1 MSKSHLLPI
10 FSPLPVCFQKG
21 EGVWLTD
28 TQGNVYLDGFA
39 GIAVNAVGHNHP
51 RLVSALQKQVSELI
65 HVSNYFRID
74 LQEEVAAKLCEKS
87 GLRGCFFC
95 NSGLEAN
102 EAAIKLAR
110 KYGHLKG
117 FNEPK
122 IIVFD
127 HAFHGRSIA
136 TLSATGNPNVR
147 RDFAPYLPDF
157 IRVPAGDVE
166 MIEKLATTTPGICA
180 VMFEP
185 VQGEGGIIPI
195 PDETMRAIRELC
207 DRHDWLMILD
217 EVQSGIGRTGKWF
230 AYQHSDIVPDVM
242 TLAKA
247 LGGGVPVGAL
257 VCGEKAYG
265 VFAPGNHGSTF
276 GGNPLAMRAATTVLQ
291 IIEDERLVSNAEKMG
306 QYLQE
311 GFRKALK
318 GVPGFVEVR
327 GRGLMIG
334 IALDRP
340 AHQCL
345 AIGLKH
351 RVLFSVTAGNII
363 RIVPAL
369 NIARREADEL
379 IERVTAVVK
388 EFTASTAK

>member
-147 RDFAPYLPDF
+147 RDFAPYP
-157 IRVPAGDVE
+157 
-166 MIEKLATTTPGICA
+166 C
-180 VMFEP
+180 
-185 VQGEGGIIPI
+185 
-195 PDETMRAIRELC
+195 
-207 DRHDWLMILD
+207 
-217 EVQSGIGRTGKWF
+217 
-230 AYQHSDIVPDVM
+230 
-242 TLAKA
+242 
-247 LGGGVPVGAL
+247 
-257 VCGEKAYG
+257 
-265 VFAPGNHGSTF
+265 
-276 GGNPLAMRAATTVLQ
+276 
-291 IIEDERLVSNAEKMG
+291 
-306 QYLQE
+306 
-311 GFRKALK
+311 
-318 GVPGFVEVR
+318 
-327 GRGLMIG
+327 
-334 IALDRP
+334 
-340 AHQCL
+340 
-345 AIGLKH
+345 
-351 RVLFSVTAGNII
+351 
-363 RIVPAL
+363 
-369 NIARREADEL
+369 ARRRRRDD
-379 IERVTAVVK
+379 
-388 EFTASTAK
+388 

>member
-1 MSKSHLLPI
+1 MTKSHLLPI
-10 FSPLPVCFQKG
+10 FSPLPVCFEKG
-21 EGVWLTD
+21 EGMWLTD
-28 TQGNVYLDGFA
+28 TEGNTYLDGFA

-51 RLVSALQKQVSELI
+51 RLVTALQKQVAEVI

-74 LQEEVAAKLCEKS
+74 LQEEVAAKICEKS

-102 EAAIKLAR
+102 EAAFKLAR
-110 KYGHLKG
+110 KYGHSKG
-117 FNEPK
+117 FLEPK
-122 IIVFD
+122 VIVFE

-147 RDFAPYLPDF
+147 RDFEPYVPDF
-157 IRVPAGDVE
+157 IRVPAGDLE
-166 MIEKLATTTPGICA
+166 MIESLAKTTPGICA
-180 VMFEP
+180 VMLET
-185 VQGEGGIIPI
+185 VQGEGGIIPFS
-195 PDETMRAIRELC
+195 DETMRGIRELC
-207 DRHDWLMILD
+207 DRHDWLMMLD
-217 EVQSGIGRTGKWF
+217 EVQSGMGRTGKWF
-230 AYQHSDIVPDVM
+230 AFQHSGIKPDVM

-265 VFAPGNHGSTF
+265 VFTPGNHGSTF
-276 GGNPLAMRAATTVLQ
+276 GGNPLAMRAATTV
-291 IIEDERLVSNAEKMG
+291 ISIMEDEHLVENAAKMG
-306 QYLQE
+306 EYLQE
-311 GFRKALK
+311 GVRKALK
-318 GVPGFVEVR
+318 DVPGFVQVR

-334 IALDRP
+334 VVLDRP

-351 RVLFSVTAGNII
+351 RVLFSVTAGNVI

-369 NIARREADEL
+369 NISRREADEL
-379 IERVTAVVK
+379 IARVTAVVK
-388 EFTASTAK
+388 EFTAQ

>member
-1 MSKSHLLPI
+1 MTKSHLLPI
-10 FSPLPVCFQKG
+10 FSPLPVCFEKG
-21 EGVWLTD
+21 EGMWLTD
-28 TQGNVYLDGFA
+28 TEGNTYLDGFA

-51 RLVSALQKQVSELI
+51 RLVTALQKQVAEVI

-74 LQEEVAAKLCEKS
+74 LQEEVAAKICEKS

-102 EAAIKLAR
+102 EAAFKLAR
-110 KYGHLKG
+110 KYGHSKG
-117 FNEPK
+117 FLEPK
-122 IIVFD
+122 VIVFE

-147 RDFAPYLPDF
+147 RDFEPYVPDF
-157 IRVPAGDVE
+157 IRVPAGDLE
-166 MIEKLATTTPGICA
+166 MIESLAKTTPGICA
-180 VMFEP
+180 VMLET
-185 VQGEGGIIPI
+185 VQGEGGIIPFS
-195 PDETMRAIRELC
+195 DETMRGIRELC
-207 DRHDWLMILD
+207 DRHGWLMMLD
-217 EVQSGIGRTGKWF
+217 EVQSGMGRTGKWF
-230 AYQHSDIVPDVM
+230 AFQHSGIKPDVM

-265 VFAPGNHGSTF
+265 VFTPGNHGSTF
-276 GGNPLAMRAATTVLQ
+276 GGNPLAMRAATTV
-291 IIEDERLVSNAEKMG
+291 ISIMEDEHLVENAAKMG
-306 QYLQE
+306 EYLQE

-318 GVPGFVEVR
+318 DVPGFVQVR

-334 IALDRP
+334 VVLDRP

-351 RVLFSVTAGNII
+351 RVLFSVTAGNVI

-369 NIARREADEL
+369 NISRREADEL
-379 IERVTAVVK
+379 IARVTAVVK
-388 EFTASTAK
+388 EFTAQ

>member
-1 MSKSHLLPI
+1 MTKSHLLPI
-10 FSPLPVCFQKG
+10 FSPLLVCFEKG
-21 EGVWLTD
+21 EGMWLTD
-28 TQGNVYLDGFA
+28 TEGNTYLDGFA

-51 RLVSALQKQVSELI
+51 RLVTALQKQVAEVI

-74 LQEEVAAKLCEKS
+74 LQEEVAAKICEKS

-102 EAAIKLAR
+102 EAAFKLAR
-110 KYGHLKG
+110 KYGHSKG
-117 FNEPK
+117 FLEPK
-122 IIVFD
+122 VIVFE

-147 RDFAPYLPDF
+147 RDFEPYVPDF
-157 IRVPAGDVE
+157 IRVPAGDLE
-166 MIEKLATTTPGICA
+166 MIESLAKTTPGICA
-180 VMFEP
+180 VMLET
-185 VQGEGGIIPI
+185 VQGEGGIIPFS
-195 PDETMRAIRELC
+195 DETMRGIRELC
-207 DRHDWLMILD
+207 DRHDWLMMLD
-217 EVQSGIGRTGKWF
+217 EVQSGMGRTGKWF
-230 AYQHSDIVPDVM
+230 AFQHSGIKPDVM

-265 VFAPGNHGSTF
+265 VFTPGNHGSTF
-276 GGNPLAMRAATTVLQ
+276 GGNPLAMRAATTV
-291 IIEDERLVSNAEKMG
+291 ISIMEDEHLVENAAKMG
-306 QYLQE
+306 EYLQE

-318 GVPGFVEVR
+318 DVPGFVQVR

-334 IALDRP
+334 VVLDRP

-351 RVLFSVTAGNII
+351 RVLFSVTAGNVI

-369 NIARREADEL
+369 NISRREADEL
-379 IERVTAVVK
+379 IARVTAVVK
-388 EFTASTAK
+388 EFTAQ

>member
-1 MSKSHLLPI
+1 MTKSHLLPF
-10 FSPLPVCFQKG
+10 FSPLPVCFEKG
-21 EGVWLTD
+21 EGMWLTD
-28 TQGNVYLDGFA
+28 TEGNTYLDGFA

-51 RLVSALQKQVSELI
+51 RLVTALQKQVAEVI

-74 LQEEVAAKLCEKS
+74 LQEEVAAKICEKS

-102 EAAIKLAR
+102 EAAFKLAR
-110 KYGHLKG
+110 KYGHSKG
-117 FNEPK
+117 FLEPK
-122 IIVFD
+122 VIVFE

-147 RDFAPYLPDF
+147 RDFEPYVPDF
-157 IRVPAGDVE
+157 IRVPAGDLE
-166 MIEKLATTTPGICA
+166 MIESLAKTTPGICA
-180 VMFEP
+180 VMLET
-185 VQGEGGIIPI
+185 VQGEGGIIPFS
-195 PDETMRAIRELC
+195 DETMRGIRELC
-207 DRHDWLMILD
+207 DRHDWLMMLD
-217 EVQSGIGRTGKWF
+217 EVQSGMGRTGKWF
-230 AYQHSDIVPDVM
+230 AFQHSGIKPDVM

-265 VFAPGNHGSTF
+265 VFTPGNHGSTF
-276 GGNPLAMRAATTVLQ
+276 GGNPLAMRAATTV
-291 IIEDERLVSNAEKMG
+291 ISIMEDEHLVENAAKMG
-306 QYLQE
+306 EYLQE

-318 GVPGFVEVR
+318 DVPGFVQVR

-334 IALDRP
+334 VVLDRP

-351 RVLFSVTAGNII
+351 RVLFSVTAGNVI

-369 NIARREADEL
+369 NISRREADEL
-379 IERVTAVVK
+379 IARVTAVVK
-388 EFTASTAK
+388 EFTAQ

>member
-1 MSKSHLLPI
+1 MTKSHLLPI
-10 FSPLPVCFQKG
+10 FSPLPVCFEKG
-21 EGVWLTD
+21 EGMWLTD
-28 TQGNVYLDGFA
+28 TEGNTYLDGFA

-51 RLVSALQKQVSELI
+51 RLVTALQKQVAEVI

-74 LQEEVAAKLCEKS
+74 LQEEVAAKICEKS

-102 EAAIKLAR
+102 EAAFKLAR
-110 KYGHLKG
+110 KYGHSKG
-117 FNEPK
+117 FLEPK
-122 IIVFD
+122 VIVFE

-147 RDFAPYLPDF
+147 RDFEPYVPDF
-157 IRVPAGDVE
+157 IRVPAGDLE
-166 MIEKLATTTPGICA
+166 MIESLAKTTPGICA
-180 VMFEP
+180 VMLET
-185 VQGEGGIIPI
+185 VQGEGGIIPFS
-195 PDETMRAIRELC
+195 DETMRGIRELC
-207 DRHDWLMILD
+207 DRHDWLMMLD
-217 EVQSGIGRTGKWF
+217 EVQSGMGRTGKWF
-230 AYQHSDIVPDVM
+230 AFQHSGIKPDVM

-265 VFAPGNHGSTF
+265 VFTPGNHGSTF
-276 GGNPLAMRAATTVLQ
+276 GGNPLAMRAATTV
-291 IIEDERLVSNAEKMG
+291 ISIMEDEHLVENAAKMG
-306 QYLQE
+306 EYLQE

-318 GVPGFVEVR
+318 DVLGFVQVR

-334 IALDRP
+334 VVLDRP

-351 RVLFSVTAGNII
+351 RVLFSVTAGNVI

-369 NIARREADEL
+369 NISRREADEL
-379 IERVTAVVK
+379 IARVTAVVK
-388 EFTASTAK
+388 EFTAQ

>member
-1 MSKSHLLPI
+1 MTKSHLLPI
-10 FSPLPVCFQKG
+10 FSPLPVCFEKG
-21 EGVWLTD
+21 EGMWLTD
-28 TQGNVYLDGFA
+28 TEGNTYLDGFA

-51 RLVSALQKQVSELI
+51 RLVTALQKQVAEVI

-74 LQEEVAAKLCEKS
+74 LQEEVAAKICEKS

-102 EAAIKLAR
+102 EAAFKLAR
-110 KYGHLKG
+110 KYGHSKG
-117 FNEPK
+117 FLEPK
-122 IIVFD
+122 VIVFE

-147 RDFAPYLPDF
+147 RDFEPYVPDF
-157 IRVPAGDVE
+157 IRVPAGDLE
-166 MIEKLATTTPGICA
+166 MIESLAKTTPGICA
-180 VMFEP
+180 VMLET
-185 VQGEGGIIPI
+185 VQGEGGIIPFS
-195 PDETMRAIRELC
+195 DETMRGIRELC
-207 DRHDWLMILD
+207 DRHDWLMMLD
-217 EVQSGIGRTGKWF
+217 EVQSGMGRTGKWF
-230 AYQHSDIVPDVM
+230 AFQHSGIKPDVM

-265 VFAPGNHGSTF
+265 VFTPGNHGSTF
-276 GGNPLAMRAATTVLQ
+276 GGNPLAMRAATTV
-291 IIEDERLVSNAEKMG
+291 ISIMEDEHLVENAAKMG
-306 QYLQE
+306 EYLQE

-318 GVPGFVEVR
+318 DVPDFVQVR

-334 IALDRP
+334 VVLDRP

-351 RVLFSVTAGNII
+351 RVLFSVTAGNVI

-369 NIARREADEL
+369 NISRREADEL
-379 IERVTAVVK
+379 IARVTAVVK
-388 EFTASTAK
+388 EFTAQ

>member
-1 MSKSHLLPI
+1 MTKSHLLPI
-10 FSPLPVCFQKG
+10 FSPLPVCFEKG
-21 EGVWLTD
+21 EGMWLTD
-28 TQGNVYLDGFA
+28 TEGNTYLDGFA

-51 RLVSALQKQVSELI
+51 RLVTALQKQVAEVI
-65 HVSNYFRID
+65 HVSNYVRID
-74 LQEEVAAKLCEKS
+74 LQEEVAAKICEKS

-102 EAAIKLAR
+102 EAAFKLAR
-110 KYGHLKG
+110 KYGHSKG
-117 FNEPK
+117 FLEPK
-122 IIVFD
+122 VIVFE

-147 RDFAPYLPDF
+147 RDFEPYVPDF
-157 IRVPAGDVE
+157 IRVPAGDLE
-166 MIEKLATTTPGICA
+166 MIESLAKTTPGICA
-180 VMFEP
+180 VMLET
-185 VQGEGGIIPI
+185 VQGEGGIIPFS
-195 PDETMRAIRELC
+195 DETMRGIRELC
-207 DRHDWLMILD
+207 DRHDWLMMLD
-217 EVQSGIGRTGKWF
+217 EVQSGMGRTGKWF
-230 AYQHSDIVPDVM
+230 AFQHSGIKPDVM

-265 VFAPGNHGSTF
+265 VFTPGNHGSTF
-276 GGNPLAMRAATTVLQ
+276 GGNPLAMRAATTV
-291 IIEDERLVSNAEKMG
+291 ISIMEDEHLVENAAKMG
-306 QYLQE
+306 EYLQE

-318 GVPGFVEVR
+318 DVPGFVQVR

-334 IALDRP
+334 VVLDRP

-351 RVLFSVTAGNII
+351 RVLFSVTAGNVI

-369 NIARREADEL
+369 NISRREADEL
-379 IERVTAVVK
+379 IARVTAVVK
-388 EFTASTAK
+388 EFTAQ

>member
-1 MSKSHLLPI
+1 MTKSHLLPI
-10 FSPLPVCFQKG
+10 FSPLPVCFEKG
-21 EGVWLTD
+21 EGMWLTD
-28 TQGNVYLDGFA
+28 TEGNTYPDGFA

-51 RLVSALQKQVSELI
+51 RLVTALQKQVAEVI

-74 LQEEVAAKLCEKS
+74 LQEEVAAKICEKS

-102 EAAIKLAR
+102 EAAFKLAR
-110 KYGHLKG
+110 KYGHSKG
-117 FNEPK
+117 FLEPK
-122 IIVFD
+122 VIVFE

-147 RDFAPYLPDF
+147 RDFEPYVPDF
-157 IRVPAGDVE
+157 IRVPAGDLE
-166 MIEKLATTTPGICA
+166 MIESLAKTTPGICA
-180 VMFEP
+180 VMLET
-185 VQGEGGIIPI
+185 VQGEGGIIPFS
-195 PDETMRAIRELC
+195 DETMRGIRELC
-207 DRHDWLMILD
+207 DRHDWLMMLD
-217 EVQSGIGRTGKWF
+217 EVQSGMGRTGKWF
-230 AYQHSDIVPDVM
+230 AFQHSGIKPDVM

-265 VFAPGNHGSTF
+265 VFTPGNHGSTF
-276 GGNPLAMRAATTVLQ
+276 GGNPLAMRAATTV
-291 IIEDERLVSNAEKMG
+291 ISIMEDEHLVENAAKMG
-306 QYLQE
+306 EYLQE

-318 GVPGFVEVR
+318 DVPGFVQVR

-334 IALDRP
+334 VVLDRP

-351 RVLFSVTAGNII
+351 RVLFSVTAGNVI

-369 NIARREADEL
+369 NISRREADEL
-379 IERVTAVVK
+379 IARVTAVVK
-388 EFTASTAK
+388 EFTAQ

>member
-1 MSKSHLLPI
+1 MTKSHLLPI
-10 FSPLPVCFQKG
+10 FSPLPVCFEKG
-21 EGVWLTD
+21 EGMWLTD
-28 TQGNVYLDGFA
+28 TEGNTYLDGFA

-51 RLVSALQKQVSELI
+51 RLVTALQKQVAEVI

-74 LQEEVAAKLCEKS
+74 LQEEVAAKICEKS

-102 EAAIKLAR
+102 EAAFKLAR
-110 KYGHLKG
+110 KYGHSKG
-117 FNEPK
+117 FLEPK
-122 IIVFD
+122 VIVFE

-147 RDFAPYLPDF
+147 RDFEPYVPDF
-157 IRVPAGDVE
+157 IRVPAGDLE
-166 MIEKLATTTPGICA
+166 MIESLAKTTPGICA
-180 VMFEP
+180 VMLET
-185 VQGEGGIIPI
+185 VQGEGGIIPFS
-195 PDETMRAIRELC
+195 DETMRGIRELC
-207 DRHDWLMILD
+207 DRHDWLMMLD
-217 EVQSGIGRTGKWF
+217 EVQSGMGRTGKWF
-230 AYQHSDIVPDVM
+230 AFQHSGIKPDVM

-265 VFAPGNHGSTF
+265 VFTPGNHGSTF
-276 GGNPLAMRAATTVLQ
+276 GGNPLAMRAATTV
-291 IIEDERLVSNAEKMG
+291 ISIMEDEHLVENAAKMG
-306 QYLQE
+306 EYLQE

-318 GVPGFVEVR
+318 DVPGFVQVR
-327 GRGLMIG
+327 GCGLMIG
-334 IALDRP
+334 VVLDRP

-351 RVLFSVTAGNII
+351 RVLFSVTAGNVI

-369 NIARREADEL
+369 NISRREADEL
-379 IERVTAVVK
+379 IARVTAVVK
-388 EFTASTAK
+388 EFTAQ

>member
-1 MSKSHLLPI
+1 MTKSHLLPI
-10 FSPLPVCFQKG
+10 FSPLPVCFEKG
-21 EGVWLTD
+21 EGMWLTD
-28 TQGNVYLDGFA
+28 TEGNTYLDGFA

-51 RLVSALQKQVSELI
+51 RLVTALQKQVAEVI

-74 LQEEVAAKLCEKS
+74 LQEEVAAKICEKS

-102 EAAIKLAR
+102 EAAFKLAR
-110 KYGHLKG
+110 KYGHSKG
-117 FNEPK
+117 FLEPK
-122 IIVFD
+122 VIVFE

-147 RDFAPYLPDF
+147 RDFEPYVPDF
-157 IRVPAGDVE
+157 IRVPAGDLE
-166 MIEKLATTTPGICA
+166 MIESLAKTTPGICA
-180 VMFEP
+180 VMLET
-185 VQGEGGIIPI
+185 VQGEGGIIPFS
-195 PDETMRAIRELC
+195 DETMRGIRELC
-207 DRHDWLMILD
+207 DRHDWLMMLD
-217 EVQSGIGRTGKWF
+217 EVQSGMGRTGKWF
-230 AYQHSDIVPDVM
+230 AFQHSGIKPDVM

-265 VFAPGNHGSTF
+265 VFTPGNHGSTF
-276 GGNPLAMRAATTVLQ
+276 GGNPLAMRAATTV
-291 IIEDERLVSNAEKMG
+291 ISIMEDEHLVENAAKMG
-306 QYLQE
+306 EYLQE

-318 GVPGFVEVR
+318 DVPGFVQVR

-334 IALDRP
+334 VVLDRP
-340 AHQCL
+340 VHQCL

-351 RVLFSVTAGNII
+351 RVLFSVTAGNVI

-369 NIARREADEL
+369 NISRREADEL
-379 IERVTAVVK
+379 IARVTAVVK
-388 EFTASTAK
+388 EFTAQ

>member
-1 MSKSHLLPI
+1 MTKSHLLPI
-10 FSPLPVCFQKG
+10 FSPLPVCFEKG
-21 EGVWLTD
+21 EGMWLTD
-28 TQGNVYLDGFA
+28 TEGNTYLDGFA

-51 RLVSALQKQVSELI
+51 RLVTALQKQVAEVI

-74 LQEEVAAKLCEKS
+74 RQEEVAAKICEKS

-102 EAAIKLAR
+102 EAAFKLAR
-110 KYGHLKG
+110 KYGHSKG
-117 FNEPK
+117 FLEPK
-122 IIVFD
+122 VIVFE

-147 RDFAPYLPDF
+147 RDFEPYVPDF
-157 IRVPAGDVE
+157 IRVPAGDLE
-166 MIEKLATTTPGICA
+166 MIESLAKTTPGICA
-180 VMFEP
+180 VMLET
-185 VQGEGGIIPI
+185 VQGEGGIIPFS
-195 PDETMRAIRELC
+195 DETMRGIRELC
-207 DRHDWLMILD
+207 DRHDWLMMLD
-217 EVQSGIGRTGKWF
+217 EVQSGMGRTGKWF
-230 AYQHSDIVPDVM
+230 AFQHSGIKPDVM

-265 VFAPGNHGSTF
+265 VFTPGNHGSTF
-276 GGNPLAMRAATTVLQ
+276 GGNPLAMRAATTV
-291 IIEDERLVSNAEKMG
+291 ISIMEDEHLVENAAKMG
-306 QYLQE
+306 EYLQE

-318 GVPGFVEVR
+318 DVPGFVQVR

-334 IALDRP
+334 VVLDRP

-351 RVLFSVTAGNII
+351 RVLFSVTAGNVI

-369 NIARREADEL
+369 NISRREADEL
-379 IERVTAVVK
+379 IARVTAVVK
-388 EFTASTAK
+388 EFTAQ

>member
-1 MSKSHLLPI
+1 MTKSHLLPI
-10 FSPLPVCFQKG
+10 FSPLPVCFEKG
-21 EGVWLTD
+21 EGMWLTD
-28 TQGNVYLDGFA
+28 TEGNTYLDGFA

-51 RLVSALQKQVSELI
+51 RLVTALQKQVAEVI

-74 LQEEVAAKLCEKS
+74 LQEEVAAKICEKS

-102 EAAIKLAR
+102 EAAFKLVR
-110 KYGHLKG
+110 KYGHSKG
-117 FNEPK
+117 FLEPK
-122 IIVFD
+122 VIVFE

-147 RDFAPYLPDF
+147 RDFEPYVPDF
-157 IRVPAGDVE
+157 IRVPAGDLE
-166 MIEKLATTTPGICA
+166 MIESLAKTTPGICA
-180 VMFEP
+180 VMLET
-185 VQGEGGIIPI
+185 VQGEGGIIPFS
-195 PDETMRAIRELC
+195 DETMRGIRELC
-207 DRHDWLMILD
+207 DRHDWLMMLD
-217 EVQSGIGRTGKWF
+217 EVQSGMGRTGKWF
-230 AYQHSDIVPDVM
+230 AFQHSGIKPDVM

-265 VFAPGNHGSTF
+265 VFTPGNHGSTF
-276 GGNPLAMRAATTVLQ
+276 GGNPLAMRAATTV
-291 IIEDERLVSNAEKMG
+291 ISIMEDEHLVENAAKMG
-306 QYLQE
+306 EYLQE

-318 GVPGFVEVR
+318 DVPGFVQVR

-334 IALDRP
+334 VVLDRP

-351 RVLFSVTAGNII
+351 RVLFSVTAGNVI

-369 NIARREADEL
+369 NISRREADEL
-379 IERVTAVVK
+379 IARVTAVVK
-388 EFTASTAK
+388 EFTAQ

>member
-1 MSKSHLLPI
+1 MTKSHLLPI
-10 FSPLPVCFQKG
+10 FSPLPVCFEKG
-21 EGVWLTD
+21 EGMWLTD
-28 TQGNVYLDGFA
+28 TEGNTYLDGFA

-51 RLVSALQKQVSELI
+51 RLVTALQKQVAEVI

-74 LQEEVAAKLCEKS
+74 LQEEVAAKICEKS

-102 EAAIKLAR
+102 EAAFKLAR
-110 KYGHLKG
+110 KYGHSKG
-117 FNEPK
+117 FLEPK
-122 IIVFD
+122 VIVFE

-147 RDFAPYLPDF
+147 RDFEPYVPDF
-157 IRVPAGDVE
+157 IRVPAGDLE
-166 MIEKLATTTPGICA
+166 MIESLAKTTPGICA
-180 VMFEP
+180 VMLET
-185 VQGEGGIIPI
+185 VQGEGGIIPFS
-195 PDETMRAIRELC
+195 DETMRGIRELC
-207 DRHDWLMILD
+207 DRHDWLMMLD
-217 EVQSGIGRTGKWF
+217 EVQSGMGRTGKWF
-230 AYQHSDIVPDVM
+230 AFQHSGIKPDVM

-257 VCGEKAYG
+257 VCAEKAYG
-265 VFAPGNHGSTF
+265 VFTPGNHGSTF
-276 GGNPLAMRAATTVLQ
+276 GGNPLAMRAATTV
-291 IIEDERLVSNAEKMG
+291 ISIMEDEHLVENAAKMG
-306 QYLQE
+306 EYLQE

-318 GVPGFVEVR
+318 DVPGFVQVR

-334 IALDRP
+334 VVLDRP

-351 RVLFSVTAGNII
+351 RVLFSVTAGNVI

-369 NIARREADEL
+369 NISRREADEL
-379 IERVTAVVK
+379 IARVTAVVK
-388 EFTASTAK
+388 EFTAQ

>member
-1 MSKSHLLPI
+1 MTKSHLWPI
-10 FSPLPVCFQKG
+10 FSPLPVCFEKG
-21 EGVWLTD
+21 EGMWLTD
-28 TQGNVYLDGFA
+28 TEGNTYLDGFA

-51 RLVSALQKQVSELI
+51 RLVTALQKQVAEVI

-74 LQEEVAAKLCEKS
+74 LQEEVAAKICEKS

-102 EAAIKLAR
+102 EAAFKLAR
-110 KYGHLKG
+110 KYGHSKG
-117 FNEPK
+117 FLEPK
-122 IIVFD
+122 VIVFE

-147 RDFAPYLPDF
+147 RDFEPYVPDF
-157 IRVPAGDVE
+157 IRVPAGDLE
-166 MIEKLATTTPGICA
+166 MIESLAKTTPGICA
-180 VMFEP
+180 VMLET
-185 VQGEGGIIPI
+185 VQGEGGIIPFS
-195 PDETMRAIRELC
+195 DETMRGIRELC
-207 DRHDWLMILD
+207 DRHDWLMMLD
-217 EVQSGIGRTGKWF
+217 EVQSGMGRTGKWF
-230 AYQHSDIVPDVM
+230 AFQHSGIKPDVM

-265 VFAPGNHGSTF
+265 VFTPGNHGSTF
-276 GGNPLAMRAATTVLQ
+276 GGNPLAMRAATTV
-291 IIEDERLVSNAEKMG
+291 ISIMEDEHLVENAAKMG
-306 QYLQE
+306 EYLQE

-318 GVPGFVEVR
+318 DVPGFVQVR

-334 IALDRP
+334 VVLDRP

-351 RVLFSVTAGNII
+351 RVLFSVTAGNVI

-369 NIARREADEL
+369 NISRREADEL
-379 IERVTAVVK
+379 IARVTAVVK
-388 EFTASTAK
+388 EFTAQ

>member
-1 MSKSHLLPI
+1 MTKSHLLPI
-10 FSPLPVCFQKG
+10 FSPLPVCFEKG
-21 EGVWLTD
+21 EGMWLTD
-28 TQGNVYLDGFA
+28 TEGNTYLDGFA

-51 RLVSALQKQVSELI
+51 RLVTALQKQVAEVI

-74 LQEEVAAKLCEKS
+74 LQEEVAAKICEKS

-95 NSGLEAN
+95 NSGMEAN
-102 EAAIKLAR
+102 EAAFKLAR
-110 KYGHLKG
+110 KYGHSKG
-117 FNEPK
+117 FLEPK
-122 IIVFD
+122 VIVFE

-147 RDFAPYLPDF
+147 RDFEPYVPDF
-157 IRVPAGDVE
+157 IRVPAGDLE
-166 MIEKLATTTPGICA
+166 MIESLAKTTPGICA
-180 VMFEP
+180 VMLET
-185 VQGEGGIIPI
+185 VQGEGGIIPFS
-195 PDETMRAIRELC
+195 DETMRGIRELC
-207 DRHDWLMILD
+207 DRHDWLMMLD
-217 EVQSGIGRTGKWF
+217 EVQSGMGRTGKWF
-230 AYQHSDIVPDVM
+230 AFQHSGIKPDVM

-265 VFAPGNHGSTF
+265 VFTPGNHGSTF
-276 GGNPLAMRAATTVLQ
+276 GGNPLAMRAATTV
-291 IIEDERLVSNAEKMG
+291 ISIMEDEHLVENAAKMG
-306 QYLQE
+306 EYLQE

-318 GVPGFVEVR
+318 DVPGFVQVR

-334 IALDRP
+334 VVLDRP

-351 RVLFSVTAGNII
+351 RVLFSVTAGNVI

-369 NIARREADEL
+369 NISRREADEL
-379 IERVTAVVK
+379 IARVTAVVK
-388 EFTASTAK
+388 EFTAQ

>member
-1 MSKSHLLPI
+1 MTKSHLLPI
-10 FSPLPVCFQKG
+10 FSPLPVCFEKG
-21 EGVWLTD
+21 EGMWLTD
-28 TQGNVYLDGFA
+28 TEGNTYLDGFA

-51 RLVSALQKQVSELI
+51 RLVTALQKQVAEVI

-74 LQEEVAAKLCEKS
+74 LQEEVAAKICEKS

-102 EAAIKLAR
+102 EASFKLAR
-110 KYGHLKG
+110 KYGHSKG
-117 FNEPK
+117 FLEPK
-122 IIVFD
+122 VIVFE

-147 RDFAPYLPDF
+147 RDFEPYVPDF
-157 IRVPAGDVE
+157 IRVPAGDLE
-166 MIEKLATTTPGICA
+166 MIESLAKTTPGICA
-180 VMFEP
+180 VMLET
-185 VQGEGGIIPI
+185 VQGEGGIIPFS
-195 PDETMRAIRELC
+195 DETMRGIRELC
-207 DRHDWLMILD
+207 DRHDWLMMLD
-217 EVQSGIGRTGKWF
+217 EVQSGMGRTGKWF
-230 AYQHSDIVPDVM
+230 AFQHSGIKPDVM

-265 VFAPGNHGSTF
+265 VFTPGNHGSTF
-276 GGNPLAMRAATTVLQ
+276 GGNPLAMRAATTV
-291 IIEDERLVSNAEKMG
+291 ISIMEDEHLVENAAKMG
-306 QYLQE
+306 EYLQE

-318 GVPGFVEVR
+318 DVPGFVQVR

-334 IALDRP
+334 VVLDRP

-351 RVLFSVTAGNII
+351 RVLFSVTAGNVI

-369 NIARREADEL
+369 NISRREADEL
-379 IERVTAVVK
+379 IARVTAVVK
-388 EFTASTAK
+388 EFTAQ

>member
-1 MSKSHLLPI
+1 MTKSHLLPI
-10 FSPLPVCFQKG
+10 FSPLPVCFEKG
-21 EGVWLTD
+21 EGMWLTD
-28 TQGNVYLDGFA
+28 TEGNTYLDGFA

-51 RLVSALQKQVSELI
+51 RLVTALQKQVAEVI

-74 LQEEVAAKLCEKS
+74 LQEEVAAKICEKS

-102 EAAIKLAR
+102 EAAFKLAR
-110 KYGHLKG
+110 KYGHSKG
-117 FNEPK
+117 FLEPK
-122 IIVFD
+122 VIVFE

-147 RDFAPYLPDF
+147 RDFEPYVPDF
-157 IRVPAGDVE
+157 IRVPAGDLE
-166 MIEKLATTTPGICA
+166 MIESLAKTTPGICA
-180 VMFEP
+180 VMLET
-185 VQGEGGIIPI
+185 VQGEGGIIPFS
-195 PDETMRAIRELC
+195 DETMRGIRELC
-207 DRHDWLMILD
+207 DRHDWLMMLD
-217 EVQSGIGRTGKWF
+217 EVQSGMGRTGKWF
-230 AYQHSDIVPDVM
+230 AFQHSGIKPDVM

-265 VFAPGNHGSTF
+265 VFTPGNHGSTF
-276 GGNPLAMRAATTVLQ
+276 GGNPLAMRAATTV
-291 IIEDERLVSNAEKMG
+291 ISIMEDEHLVENAAKMG
-306 QYLQE
+306 EYLQE

-318 GVPGFVEVR
+318 DVPGFVQVR

-334 IALDRP
+334 VVLDRP

-345 AIGLKH
+345 AISLKH
-351 RVLFSVTAGNII
+351 RVLFSVTAGNVI

-369 NIARREADEL
+369 NISRREADEL
-379 IERVTAVVK
+379 IARVTAVVK
-388 EFTASTAK
+388 EFTAQ

>member
-1 MSKSHLLPI
+1 MQSIGRLQQVNRIKH
-10 FSPLPVCFQKG
+10 FSLRGLSQNVEVAPVADFLAASRVFS
-21 EGVWLTD
+21 EGGRRLAHRYAR
-28 TQGNVYLDGFA
+28 QCLLDGFA

-166 MIEKLATTTPGICA
+166 LIEKLASTTPGICA

-195 PDETMRAIRELC
+195 PDERCEPFASFAIA
-207 DRHDWLMILD
+207 M
-217 EVQSGIGRTGKWF
+217 TG
-230 AYQHSDIVPDVM
+230 
-242 TLAKA
+242 
-247 LGGGVPVGAL
+247 
-257 VCGEKAYG
+257 
-265 VFAPGNHGSTF
+265 
-276 GGNPLAMRAATTVLQ
+276 
-291 IIEDERLVSNAEKMG
+291 
-306 QYLQE
+306 
-311 GFRKALK
+311 
-318 GVPGFVEVR
+318 
-327 GRGLMIG
+327 
-334 IALDRP
+334 
-340 AHQCL
+340 
-345 AIGLKH
+345 
-351 RVLFSVTAGNII
+351 
-363 RIVPAL
+363 
-369 NIARREADEL
+369 
-379 IERVTAVVK
+379 
-388 EFTASTAK
+388 

>member
-1 MSKSHLLPI
+1 M
-10 FSPLPVCFQKG
+10 
-21 EGVWLTD
+21 
-28 TQGNVYLDGFA
+28 A
-39 GIAVNAVGHNHP
+39 
-51 RLVSALQKQVSELI
+51 ALQKQVAEVI

-74 LQEEVAAKLCEKS
+74 LQEEVAAKICEKS

-102 EAAIKLAR
+102 EAAIKIAR
-110 KYGHLKG
+110 KYGHMKG
-117 FNEPK
+117 FLEPK
-122 IIVFD
+122 IIVFE

-147 RDFAPYLPDF
+147 RDFHPYAPDF
-157 IRVPAGDVE
+157 IRVPAGDIAS
-166 MIEKLATTTPGICA
+166 IEKLAAVTPGICA
-180 VMFEP
+180 VMLET
-185 VQGEGGIIPI
+185 VQGEGGIIPF

-217 EVQSGIGRTGKWF
+217 EVQCGMGRTGKWF
-230 AYQHSDIVPDVM
+230 AFQHSGILPDVM

-265 VFAPGNHGSTF
+265 IFTPGNHGSTF
-276 GGNPLAMRAATTVLQ
+276 GGNPLAMRAATTVMQ
-291 IIEDERLVSNAEKMG
+291 IIEDEHLVENAAKMG
-306 QYLQE
+306 EYLQE

-318 GVPGFVEVR
+318 DVPGFVEVR
-327 GRGLMIG
+327 GKGLMIG
-334 IALDRP
+334 VVLDRP

-351 RVLFSVTAGNII
+351 RVLFSVTAGNVI

-379 IERVTAVVK
+379 IRRVTAVVK
-388 EFTASTAK
+388 EFTGAA

>member
-166 MIEKLATTTPGICA
+166 LIEKLASTTPGICA

-207 DRHDWLMILD
+207 NRHEWLMILD

-230 AYQHSDIVPDVM
+230 AYQHSGIVPDVM

-247 LGGGVPVGAL
+247 LGGGVTIDLIHEWDYL
-257 VCGEKAYG
+257 VDL
-265 VFAPGNHGSTF
+265 F
-276 GGNPLAMRAATTVLQ
+276 
-291 IIEDERLVSNAEKMG
+291 
-306 QYLQE
+306 
-311 GFRKALK
+311 
-318 GVPGFVEVR
+318 GVPETICNIRGKYSDLEIDSDDLSIYIAQYPTLLAEVHLDYFGRTYRRSIELFCKDGSCVADFGAGTLTLPNGAVEHYEEDVNER
-327 GRGLMIG
+327 YLREMNYFLDYAAGEETESLNPPAT
-334 IALDRP
+334 AL
-340 AHQCL
+340 QV
-345 AIGLKH
+345 LK
-351 RVLFSVTAGNII
+351 LTLG
-363 RIVPAL
+363 
-369 NIARREADEL
+369 EQQ
-379 IERVTAVVK
+379 
-388 EFTASTAK
+388 

>member
-180 VMFEP
+180 VMFECI
-185 VQGEGGIIPI
+185 QGEAGVRPLSVAFLQAL
-195 PDETMRAIRELC
+195 EELAHT
-207 DRHDWLMILD
+207 HDALLIVD
-217 EVQSGIGRTGKWF
+217 EVQTGLFRCSKPFSFQISGIRP
-230 AYQHSDIVPDVM
+230 DIV
-242 TLAKA
+242 TIAK
-247 LGGGVPVGAL
+247 GVANGLPMG
-257 VCGEKAYG
+257 VCCARG
-265 VFAPGNHGSTF
+265 VIADAFRPGDNGTTF
-276 GGNPLAMRAATTVLQ
+276 GGGPVAMVAARQTLELLQNPTLASHVESTGRYLRAAL
-291 IIEDERLVSNAEKMG
+291 AE
-306 QYLQE
+306 L
-311 GFRKALK
+311 
-318 GVPGFVEVR
+318 PFVEEVR
-327 GRGLMIG
+327 GKGLMVAAKVTPG
-334 IALDRP
+334 LSAKQLVRDALDYGVLLNATDDETLRFLP
-340 AHQCL
+340 PLICEKAHIDVL
-345 AIGLKH
+345 AQALRATVNK
-351 RVLFSVTAGNII
+351 I
-363 RIVPAL
+363 REP
-369 NIARREADEL
+369 EAN
-379 IERVTAVVK
+379 
-388 EFTASTAK
+388 